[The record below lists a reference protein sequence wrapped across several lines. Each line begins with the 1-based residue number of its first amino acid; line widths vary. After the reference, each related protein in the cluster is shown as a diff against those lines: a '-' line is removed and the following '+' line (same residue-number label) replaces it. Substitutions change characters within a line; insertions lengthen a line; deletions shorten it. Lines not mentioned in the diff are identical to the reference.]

1 MECLRSFVLDFKA
14 IGLLSG
20 FPGGAYR
27 FWAVGLNYY
36 CNAAIDVDLAPN
48 PAIFRPQGFKNID
61 VYGIKLAGNFTS
73 DPNSATSNAVIT
85 NWGARISTV
94 GTYSQISGVFP
105 NTLNLPVSESPVTIG
120 LNNQNPEVEYPSPIK
135 SVTNIIIDT
144 IFFSAEH
151 CQSLTDIALLSDVQ
165 LIVYYKFEGE

>member
-1 MECLRSFVLDFKA
+1 MECLRSFVLDFKV
-14 IGLLSG
+14 IGNLSG
-20 FPGGAYR
+20 FAGGAYR
-27 FWAVGLNYY
+27 FYTIGLNTY
-36 CNAAIDVDLAPN
+36 CVAAIDVDLAPN

-73 DPNSATSNAVIT
+73 DPNSATLNAMIY

-105 NTLNLPVSESPVTIG
+105 NTLNIPVSESPNTIG
-120 LNNQNPEVEYPSPIK
+120 LNNWNSEVEYPSPIK

-151 CQSLTDIALLSDVQ
+151 CQNALDIALLSDVQ